1 MEQIISGM
9 GVAGIGFAF
18 LYFVLTKN
26 FENQKEINKNNLESQ
41 IKLIE
46 KIDKL
51 ADNIHELVVADAQKN
66 VVLINTAEEIRE
78 MYNKISAKQE
88 NIKKTVEAVDIR
100 TQLCP
105 KGDPKNV

>member
-18 LYFVLTKN
+18 LYFVLSKN
-26 FENQKEINKNNLESQ
+26 FESQ
-41 IKLIE
+41 TKLIE

-51 ADNIHELVVADAQKN
+51 ADNIHELIVRDTQKN
-66 VVLINTAEEIRE
+66 ANLHSAAEDLKDN
-78 MYNKISAKQE
+78 YNKISNKQE
-88 NIKKTVEAVDIR
+88 SIKKTVEEINIR

-105 KGDPKNV
+105 KQLRKEDIE